1 MNAASVGPVEIWG
14 RQRKMFRMKQIHTHL
29 TDIELRHKPNN
40 ACIVTQNVPFRGGL
54 SQVFPIALYMVA
66 R

>member
-1 MNAASVGPVEIWG
+1 MLRPSVQLRSGAVSG
-14 RQRKMFRMKQIHTHL
+14 KMFRMKQIHTHL